1 MGYSGAGGKHI
12 DEKNQ
17 KQKISWHCPF
27 NSAMHIAH
35 WIFTTWKRSSGWK
48 EFVKILLILR
58 SAPISFPL
66 VNILI
71 LTLPNIQPELKRQR
85 QKKNGVGEIYAK
97 KYIMEEIL

>member
-1 MGYSGAGGKHI
+1 
-12 DEKNQ
+12 
-17 KQKISWHCPF
+17 
-27 NSAMHIAH
+27 
-35 WIFTTWKRSSGWK
+35 
-48 EFVKILLILR
+48 VKILLILR